1 MNKWSSK
8 KSRVLLDNIK
18 KPYVSKTAKI
28 NPKAEI
34 IGKIFIGEAVNIGSS
49 KIHSK
54 DENIINIGKET
65 VIKDK
70 VLISSKDY
78 YFKFHENELNIV
90 KDVFIGCKV
99 FISSE
104 SLIKGPCIIADGVF
118 IGYGTSIINSR
129 IGSNCVIENN
139 VVIKNVDIPEN
150 TFIPSKSIIDSK
162 EKLMGLLYSAS
173 QYNICELDYRSSDTL
188 SIAG

>member
-1 MNKWSSK
+1 MNKWNSK
-8 KSRVLLDNIK
+8 KSRVLLNNIK
-18 KPYVSKTAKI
+18 KPYISKAAKI

-34 IGKIFIGEAVNIGSS
+34 LGKVFIGENVNIGSS
-49 KIHSK
+49 KIYSK
-54 DENIINIGKET
+54 DENIINIGKDT

-70 VLISSKDY
+70 VVISSKDY
-78 YFKFHENELNIV
+78 YFKFHENELDIV

-104 SLIKGPCIIADGVF
+104 SLIKGPCIISDGVF

-129 IGSNCVIENN
+129 VGSNCIVENN
-139 VVIKNVDIPEN
+139 VMIKNVDVPAG

-162 EKLMGLLYSAS
+162 EKLVELLYSAN
-173 QYNICELDYRSSDTL
+173 QYNICELDYKSDDVL

>member
-1 MNKWSSK
+1 MNKWNFK

-18 KPYVSKTAKI
+18 KPYISKTAKI
-28 NPKAEI
+28 NFKAEVL
-34 IGKIFIGEAVNIGSS
+34 GKVFIGENVNIGSS
-49 KIHSK
+49 KICSK
-54 DENIINIGKET
+54 DENIVNIGKDT

-70 VLISSKDY
+70 VVISSKDY
-78 YFKFHENELNIV
+78 HFKFHASEINIV
-90 KDVFIGCKV
+90 KDIFIGCKV

-129 IGSNCVIENN
+129 IGSNCIIENN
-139 VVIKNVDIPEN
+139 VVIKSVDVPAG
-150 TFIPSKSIIDSK
+150 TFIPSKSMIDSK
-162 EKLMGLLYSAS
+162 EKLFELLYSAN
-173 QYNICELDYRSSDTL
+173 QYNICELDYKNEDVL